1 MPLVKPKEKETQDN
15 FISRCMSDPKSK
27 EEFPNQSQRL
37 AVCNSLFEGGKS
49 MDEKYHKK
57 PKDKEKEKDKRKAR
71 VGKDEYDNPGEAAA
85 RAKEIGCSGIH
96 THDTPDGKI
105 FMPCKTHSDY
115 MNALAK
121 DKDDEKYGS
130 MRKKPKDKKE
140 EEKDCECDS
149 GNEKCQCDYSDY
161 DELNDK
167 DWVDQSI
174 ADKGQRQVYECEIKT
189 QGEAE
194 GEFEGYASTFGN
206 VDKGNDVVV
215 NGAFRKS
222 LRRRP
227 YNKVK
232 LLYQHRT
239 DEPIGVFKGMR
250 EDDNG
255 LYVKGQLAM
264 GTQKGREVYELMK
277 MGALDAMSIGF
288 KADPK
293 SQSYD
298 ERRRKRFLRDV
309 DLMEVSLVTFPM
321 NDKAVVH
328 QVKGADRTIREWE
341 VLLRDVG
348 DLSRMESKVAAKAVV
363 DALEQR
369 EVAEDFG
376 DVLESIEKVKK
387 VLTTNN

>member
-1 MPLVKPKEKETQDN
+1 
-15 FISRCMSDPKSK
+15 
-27 EEFPNQSQRL
+27 
-37 AVCNSLFEGGKS
+37 
-49 MDEKYHKK
+49 
-57 PKDKEKEKDKRKAR
+57 
-71 VGKDEYDNPGEAAA
+71 
-85 RAKEIGCSGIH
+85 
-96 THDTPDGKI
+96 
-105 FMPCKTHSDY
+105 
-115 MNALAK
+115 
-121 DKDDEKYGS
+121 
-130 MRKKPKDKKE
+130 
-140 EEKDCECDS
+140 
-149 GNEKCQCDYSDY
+149 
-161 DELNDK
+161 
-167 DWVDQSI
+167 
-174 ADKGQRQVYECEIKT
+174 
-189 QGEAE
+189 
-194 GEFEGYASTFGN
+194 
-206 VDKGNDVVV
+206 
-215 NGAFRKS
+215 
-222 LRRRP
+222 
-227 YNKVK
+227 
-232 LLYQHRT
+232 
-239 DEPIGVFKGMR
+239 MR

>member
-1 MPLVKPKEKETQDN
+1 MPLVKPREKEKQDD

-57 PKDKEKEKDKRKAR
+57 PKDKDKDKKKPKMKEEVA
-71 VGKDEYDNPGEAAA
+71 KDTYDNPGEAAA
-85 RAKEIGCSGIH
+85 RAKEIGCTGIH
-96 THDTPDGKI
+96 TVDGK
-105 FMPCKTHSDY
+105 FMPCKTHGEYMDAVSDG
-115 MNALAK
+115 
-121 DKDDEKYGS
+121 DKYG
-130 MRKKPKDKKE
+130 KKPKDKKE
-140 EEKDCECDS
+140 DYDCDCDAD
-149 GNEKCQCDYSDY
+149 NDKCLCEHSDY
-161 DELNDK
+161 DELSEK

-189 QGEAE
+189 EGEAE

-250 EDDNG
+250 EDENG

-348 DLSRMESKVAAKAVV
+348 DLSRMESKIAAKAVV

-387 VLTTNN
+387 VLTTNK

>member
-57 PKDKEKEKDKRKAR
+57 PKDKDKKKPKMKEEVAKDT
-71 VGKDEYDNPGEAAA
+71 YDNPGEAAA
-85 RAKEIGCSGIH
+85 RAKEIGCTGIH
-96 THDTPDGKI
+96 TRDGK
-105 FMPCKTHSDY
+105 FMPCKTHGEY
-115 MNALAK
+115 MDAVS
-121 DKDDEKYGS
+121 KDDDKYG
-130 MRKKPKDKKE
+130 KKPKDKKE

-189 QGEAE
+189 EGEAE

-250 EDDNG
+250 EDENG

-348 DLSRMESKVAAKAVV
+348 DLSRMESKIAAKAVV

-387 VLTTNN
+387 VLTTNK

>member
-1 MPLVKPKEKETQDN
+1 MPLVKPKEKEKRSD
-15 FISRCMSDPKSK
+15 FINRCMSDPKSK
-27 EEFPNQSQRL
+27 EEFPNNNQRL
-37 AVCNSLFEGGKS
+37 AVCNSIYQGDKS
-49 MDEKYHKK
+49 MDEKYHHM
-57 PKDKEKEKDKRKAR
+57 DKEKDKRKKKPKKKEQ

-105 FMPCKTHSDY
+105 FMPCKTHDDY

-130 MRKKPKDKKE
+130 MRKKPKDKKDE
-140 EEKDCECDS
+140 DCGCD
-149 GNEKCQCDYSDY
+149 QFADY
-161 DELNDK
+161 DELDDTN
-167 DWVDQSI
+167 WVDQSI
-174 ADKGQRQVYECEIKT
+174 AEKGQRQVYECEIKT
-189 QGEAE
+189 EADEE
-194 GEFEGYASTFGN
+194 GMFEGYASTFGN
-206 VDKGNDVVV
+206 IDKGNDVVV

-239 DEPIGVFKGMR
+239 DEPIGVFRSMR
-250 EDDNG
+250 EDDRG

-264 GTQKGREVYELMK
+264 GTQKGKEVYELMK

-298 ERRRKRFLRDV
+298 ERRRRRFLRDV

-321 NDKAVVH
+321 NDKALVH
-328 QVKGADRTIREWE
+328 QVKGSDRTIREWE
-341 VLLRDVG
+341 DLLRDVG
-348 DLSRMESKVAAKAVV
+348 DLSRMESKMAAKAVV
-363 DALEQR
+363 DVLEQR

-376 DVLESIEKVKK
+376 DVLESIENIKK
-387 VLTTNN
+387 VLTTNKP

>member
-1 MPLVKPKEKETQDN
+1 MNEVNPME
-15 FISRCMSDPKSK
+15 
-27 EEFPNQSQRL
+27 
-37 AVCNSLFEGGKS
+37 
-49 MDEKYHKK
+49 EKYHKK
-57 PKDKEKEKDKRKAR
+57 PKDKDKEKDKRKAK

-85 RAKEIGCSGIH
+85 RAKEIGCTGIH
-96 THDTPDGKI
+96 SHDSNGKTI
-105 FMPCKTHSDY
+105 FMPCKTHGDY

-140 EEKDCECDS
+140 DDYDCDCGAE
-149 GNEKCQCDYSDY
+149 NEKCLCEHSDY
-161 DELNDK
+161 DELDEK

-189 QGEAE
+189 QGDAE

-250 EDDNG
+250 EDENG

-348 DLSRMESKVAAKAVV
+348 DLSRMESKIAAKAVV

>member
-1 MPLVKPKEKETQDN
+1 MPLVKPRAKEKQSD
-15 FISRCMSDPKSK
+15 FISRCMSDSKSK
-27 EEFPNQSQRL
+27 EEYPNTKQRL

-57 PKDKEKEKDKRKAR
+57 PKDKDKEKDKNKRKAK

-96 THDTPDGKI
+96 THDTPKGKI
-105 FMPCKTHSDY
+105 FMPCKTHQDY
-115 MNALAK
+115 MDALSK
-121 DKDDEKYGS
+121 DKDDEKYGG

-140 EEKDCECDS
+140 DCGCGGEHDCGCEDV
-149 GNEKCQCDYSDY
+149 KDY
-161 DELNDK
+161 DELNETS
-167 DWVDQSI
+167 WVDQSI
-174 ADKGQRQVYECEIKT
+174 SDKGQRQVYECEIK
-189 QGEAE
+189 AE
-194 GEFEGYASTFGN
+194 GDEDGEFEGYASTFGN

-215 NGAFRKS
+215 LGAFRKS

-239 DEPIGVFKGMR
+239 DEPIGVFKSMR
-250 EDDNG
+250 EDENG
-255 LYVKGQLAM
+255 LFVKGQLAM

-277 MGALDAMSIGF
+277 LGALDAMSIGF

-298 ERRRKRFLRDV
+298 ERKRRRYLKDV

-321 NDKAVVH
+321 NDRAIVH
-328 QVKGADRTIREWE
+328 QVKGADRTVREWE
-341 VLLRDVG
+341 VLLRGVG
-348 DLSRMESKVAAKAVV
+348 DLSRMEAKAGAKALVES
-363 DALEQR
+363 LEQR
-369 EVAEDFG
+369 EVANDFG

-387 VLTTNN
+387 VLTTN